1 MLIKLYAVSLAAD
14 GGNDI
19 VHIFVADSLTFCFY
33 HNADYGLLTVVAGG
47 KYEHIHGRD
56 KKLVMARLA
65 DIPNASHWT
74 LYKRGAFGMKER
86 EIERGGGR

>member
-1 MLIKLYAVSLAAD
+1 MTKEFIETYRNLQKLLKR
-14 GGNDI
+14 
-19 VHIFVADSLTFCFY
+19 LFY
-33 HNADYGLLTVVAGG
+33 VEYRLTVVAGG

-74 LYKRGAFGMKER
+74 LYKRGAFGVKER